1 MKKRNLALAVGG
13 GVAAAV
19 AVKMLTRAK
28 SVLWEDVSPLI
39 PHSENSH
46 FVSVDGARVH
56 FQEFGDASKPTIL
69 LIHGYTASL
78 YVWKTVA
85 PMFADAGFHV
95 VALDL
100 LGFGYSDKPSWF
112 DYAITSQ
119 ARMVARF
126 MNRIGVGQAII
137 AGSSYGGAVAATL
150 ALDYPERVAKLI
162 LIDTVCNDNLKN
174 RSIFKLAAIPGIG
187 EALTPFLVD
196 SRAFQ
201 RYRMRGT
208 LAPANHDL
216 ITDERVEGIL
226 RPLTAADAHHSLLAT
241 SRAWSANRIE
251 QDAHLIN
258 QPTLIIWGEEDKVI
272 PVADGHKLHGSI
284 LNSRLVVLKNCG
296 HVPQEEKSELFAE
309 LVTEFCRDRKGRLE
323 SKENENLRIQ
333 A

>member
-1 MKKRNLALAVGG
+1 MKKRNLALAFGG
-13 GVAAAV
+13 AIGAAV

-28 SVLWEDVSPLI
+28 SVEWEDVAPLI

-46 FVSVDGARVH
+46 FVSVDGARIH
-56 FQEFGDASKPTIL
+56 YQEFGDASKPTIL

-95 VALDL
+95 VAVDL
-100 LGFGYSDKPSWF
+100 LGFGYSAKPAWF

-119 ARMVARF
+119 ARMIARF

-162 LIDTVCNDNLKN
+162 LVDTVCNDNLKN
-174 RSIFKLAAIPGIG
+174 HPILKLAGIPGIG

-208 LAPANHDL
+208 LAPANHSL

-258 QPTLIIWGEEDKVI
+258 QATLIIWGEDDKVI
-272 PVADGHKLHGSI
+272 PVEDGHKLHASI

-296 HVPQEEKSELFAE
+296 HVPQEEKSDIFAE
-309 LVTEFCRDRKGRLE
+309 LVTEFCRDRKGRIE
-323 SKENENLRIQ
+323 SKENEDLRME